1 MTSSK
6 ASQHRKG
13 RPAPLRNVLA
23 AALIGAATLAGCSA
37 QVPAGPGKTADS
49 ANPFDAVLTEDF
61 DTVTHAQ
68 KVLSLQCVEDNG
80 YPEVAQFIPETA
92 QVNARASL
100 EQVGIGFFFSSREQA
115 ERDGFGHSTPASPKK
130 LIVHDQAY
138 GTISDTCSTTAWEA
152 LGPDAEK
159 TTLQYNMLMSR
170 LIAQMIKVVENTKPH
185 TDKILQCL
193 KDKGHP
199 VTGGDTRGIS
209 PNIEMGQV
217 QQPAERP
224 GPTRTSGV
232 EILDAVPEA
241 RYVPSPA
248 ESALA
253 GDYYTCSEETGVRA
267 SFAQDLTAAKK
278 KAITESE
285 AQLSELN
292 TKIAAL
298 AKKAAESSG
307 R

>member
-1 MTSSK
+1 MTPSK

-13 RPAPLRNVLA
+13 RPAPLRSVLA
-23 AALIGAATLAGCSA
+23 AALIGAAALAGCTA
-37 QVPAGPGKTADS
+37 PLPAGPGKTADP
-49 ANPFDAVLTEDF
+49 ANPFDAVLTEDL
-61 DTVTHAQ
+61 DTVLHAQ
-68 KVLSLQCVEDNG
+68 KIMSLQCDVDNG

-92 QVNARASL
+92 QVNTRAEL
-100 EQVGIGFFFSSREQA
+100 EQVGLDVFFSSREQA
-115 ERDGFGHSTPASPKK
+115 ERDGFGHSLEASPKK

-138 GTISDTCSTTAWEA
+138 GTISDTCFTTAWEE

-159 TTLQYNMLMSR
+159 TTHQYRALISR
-170 LIAQMIKVVENTKPH
+170 LSGQTSKVWENAKPH

-209 PNIEMGQV
+209 TNIEMGQV
-217 QQPAERP
+217 PQPPERP
-224 GPTRTSGV
+224 GPSRTSGV

-267 SFAQDLTAAKK
+267 SFQRDLTAAKK
-278 KAITESE
+278 KAITENE

-292 TKIAAL
+292 TKITAL

>member
-13 RPAPLRNVLA
+13 RPAPLRSMLA
-23 AALIGAATLAGCSA
+23 AALIGAAALAGCSA
-37 QVPAGPGKTADS
+37 PLPAGPGKTADP
-49 ANPFDAVLTEDF
+49 ANPFDAVLTEDLG
-61 DTVTHAQ
+61 TVLHAQ
-68 KVLSLQCVEDNG
+68 KVMSLQCVADNG
-80 YPEVAQFIPETA
+80 YPETAQFIPETA
-92 QVNARASL
+92 QVNPRALL
-100 EQVGIGFFFSSREQA
+100 EQVGPDVFFSSREQA

-138 GTISDTCSTTAWEA
+138 GTISDTCFTTAWEE

-159 TTLQYNMLMSR
+159 TTHEYLALISR
-170 LIAQMIKVVENTKPH
+170 LSGQTVKVWEDAKPR

-193 KDKGHP
+193 QNKGHP
-199 VTGGDTRGIS
+199 VTGGETRGIS

-217 QQPAERP
+217 PQPPERP
-224 GPTRTSGV
+224 GPSRTSGV
-232 EILDAVPEA
+232 EILDAVPEI

-267 SFAQDLTAAKK
+267 SFAQDLTAARK
-278 KAITESE
+278 KAITENE

-292 TKIAAL
+292 TKITAL